1 VEQRDARLATFRTR
15 QSLSL
20 THHVIP
26 SIQIRAREVRAALP
40 TTFVSTI
47 ASASRNRAIWPSAE
61 ALAQTQAGKAQAV
74 PIFAT
79 MVSLRRYSRD
89 GALLNE
95 NIPNAPLANYHECIA
110 VNISNGVTIFPIQE
124 TLFCCGPGF
133 SNNKTCKISTYNS
146 FEPFGVAAGKVIFN
160 RTSGSTSP
168 NITATTLV
176 TTPTATILPSTN
188 TPSANP
194 KIKSNQNTE
203 VAIGAG
209 VGIPLGLALLLV
221 SGLLFSERRR
231 RQILQREIDVWQQRH
246 GDRTLSTMKQSSEID
261 KTLHPKQPLGRQ
273 FNELDPQGG
282 QINELD
288 SGHAVHEIPNG
299 L

>member
-1 VEQRDARLATFRTR
+1 MEQRDARLATFRTR

-20 THHVIP
+20 THHVFP
-26 SIQIRAREVRAALP
+26 STQIREGEVRAALP
-40 TTFVSTI
+40 TTLVSTI
-47 ASASRNRAIWPSAE
+47 ASVSRNRAIWLSAE
-61 ALAQTQAGKAQAV
+61 ALAQTQSGKARAV

-110 VNISNGVTIFPIQE
+110 VNISNRVTIFPIQE

-133 SNNKTCKISTYNS
+133 SNNNTCKISTYNS

-168 NITATTLV
+168 NITATTLF
-176 TTPTATILPSTN
+176 TTPTAIILPSTN

-203 VAIGAG
+203 VAIAG

-221 SGLLFSERRR
+221 SGFLFSERRR

-246 GDRTLSTMKQSSEID
+246 GDRTPSTMKQSSEID
-261 KTLHPKQPLGRQ
+261 KTLHPNQPLGRQ
-273 FNELDPQGG
+273 FNELYPQGG